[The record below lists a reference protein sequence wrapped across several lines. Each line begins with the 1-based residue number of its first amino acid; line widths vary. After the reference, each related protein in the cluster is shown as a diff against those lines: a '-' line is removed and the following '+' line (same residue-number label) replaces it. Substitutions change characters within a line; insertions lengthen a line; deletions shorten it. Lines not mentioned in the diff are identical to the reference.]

1 MSTTRT
7 TTVRAVLAAGAVA
20 AATAG
25 LAALPA
31 QAASTATVTVVHG
44 IPKTPVDVYVDGTK
58 ALSDFQFKTV
68 TNPISLPAGSHQIA
82 IRPAGAASSSTP
94 ILTLAPTLPAGANA
108 TVVAYLTADGKPALK
123 PFINPTT
130 AVPAGMGRVIVRH
143 TAAAPAVDVLAGGKP
158 IISKLTNPNEAM
170 LMVPAGTVSA
180 SVAAAGTTKPV
191 IGPVDLPVT
200 SGKTLVVY
208 AIGSLQDGS
217 LTAVTQ
223 SYSSG
228 GSAAPSSV
236 NAGTGGQAAD
246 RGPAAALLA
255 LSGLA
260 GAALVVGGTRRRAT
274 ATVRR

>member
-1 MSTTRT
+1 MSATRT
-7 TTVRAVLAAGAVA
+7 TTVRAVLASAAAV

-25 LAALPA
+25 LAAMPA
-31 QAASTATVTVVHG
+31 QAAGTATVTVVHG
-44 IPKTPVDVYVDGTK
+44 IPKTPVDVYVDGKK
-58 ALSDFQFKTV
+58 ALSDFTFKTV
-68 TNPISLPAGSHQIA
+68 TGPISLPAGSHQIA
-82 IRPAGAASSSTP
+82 VRPAGAASSTAP
-94 ILTLAPTLPAGANA
+94 ILTLAPNLPAGANA

-123 PFINPTT
+123 PFVNPTT
-130 AVPAGMGRVIVRH
+130 AVPAGMGRVVVRH

-170 LMVPAGTVSA
+170 LMVPAGTVST

-191 IGPVDLPVT
+191 IGPVDLPVA

-208 AIGSLQDGS
+208 AVGSLADGT

-223 SYSSG
+223 SYSNNG
-228 GSAAPSSV
+228 GSAPGSV
-236 NAGTGGQAAD
+236 NAGTGGQASD
-246 RGPAAALLA
+246 RGPASALLA
-255 LSGLA
+255 LTGLA